1 MAGYARATLR
11 RPVYNRPM
19 TEDEPYRH
27 APMDRAEVRELRRLS
42 DRQGTRQLALHGAAL
57 LAAGALVALS
67 STALWRLPAQA
78 LEGAILIFLFAP
90 LHETIHRTVFRNRR
104 LNDALAAVIG
114 FLLVL
119 PASYFRYFHFCHH
132 RYTQDPA
139 NDPELASPKPRNRA
153 QWLLA
158 ATGLPVWKAHA
169 MGVLRHAA
177 GKTDEPYLTPG
188 PAHRVVR
195 EARIHLGLY
204 ALIAVLSL
212 AFRSTLAL
220 EFWVI
225 PALLGQPWLRLYLM
239 AEHTGCALVPDML
252 ANSRTTLTNGI
263 VRFFAWNMPYH
274 AEHHAFPAVPF
285 HALPRLHQ
293 RLAPALKVVSPGY
306 IAAQRSI
313 LRGLR

>member
-1 MAGYARATLR
+1 MLS
-11 RPVYNRPM
+11 PVILVPAVLNGLM
-19 TEDEPYRH
+19 T
-27 APMDRAEVRELRRLS
+27 
-42 DRQGTRQLALHGAAL
+42 GA
-57 LAAGALVALS
+57 
-67 STALWRLPAQA
+67 
-78 LEGAILIFLFAP
+78 
-90 LHETIHRTVFRNRR
+90 
-104 LNDALAAVIG
+104 
-114 FLLVL
+114 
-119 PASYFRYFHFCHH
+119 
-132 RYTQDPA
+132 
-139 NDPELASPKPRNRA
+139 
-153 QWLLA
+153 
-158 ATGLPVWKAHA
+158 
-169 MGVLRHAA
+169 
-177 GKTDEPYLTPG
+177 
-188 PAHRVVR
+188 
-195 EARIHLGLY
+195 LY

-212 AFRSTLAL
+212 ALHSTLAL

-313 LRGLR
+313 LKGLR